1 MSHAVDFKKVII
13 KKTKHH
19 QKIIRNHLAMTNN
32 SNVYIAIF
40 QPLRGSSKETA
51 SFLVGL
57 YFNVAHV
64 IISFW

>member
-1 MSHAVDFKKVII
+1 
-13 KKTKHH
+13 
-19 QKIIRNHLAMTNN
+19 MTNN